1 MAIFSPGFFAIGAAT
16 LAGIVLGA
24 LWYSPLLFGHQW
36 MRSLGKTTDTLGSQ
50 TRVMIGSVL
59 ANFLTA
65 LGLFLLFDLLSS
77 VDLTMAITVGAI
89 VGFLI
94 IFPALL
100 SDNLFCDWGT
110 SLLFIQFG
118 YRILT
123 VILMSLILFFL
134 N

>member
-1 MAIFSPGFFAIGAAT
+1 MAISSSGFFAIGAAT
-16 LAGIVLGA
+16 LAGMMLGA

-50 TRVMIGSVL
+50 TGPMIGSIL

-65 LGLFLLFDLLSS
+65 LGLFLLFNLVSP

-100 SDNLFCDWGT
+100 SDNLFCGWGT
-110 SLLFIQFG
+110 GLLFIQSG
-118 YRILT
+118 YRIMT
-123 VILMSLILFFL
+123 VILMSLILFL
-134 N
+134 LT

>member
-1 MAIFSPGFFAIGAAT
+1 MAIFSSAIFAIGAAT
-16 LAGIVLGA
+16 LAGMVLGA

-50 TRVMIGSVL
+50 TRPMIGSVL

-65 LGLFLLFDLLSS
+65 LGLFLLFNLMSS

-100 SDNLFCDWGT
+100 SDNLFCRWGT
-110 SLLFIQFG
+110 SLLFIQSG

-123 VILMSLILFFL
+123 AILMSLFLFLL